1 MKKRA
6 AAGAL
11 AAIIAASSFIVP
23 VYADYDIEGS
33 TYQFRNTSDLQ
44 ADIDESNNDTLV
56 LTWPAVDTN
65 GNVIHDLPGG
75 NPLSADGQQESNG
88 NPKRGWTNPTSGMV
102 ISFPNWKPDGSVKP
116 NNGYKGTDV
125 KILRGVVDEPTQ
137 YPLVINDAR
146 DSSVFVKK
154 AYLDPTVVTESYAT
168 GYIIQ
173 YRKSGETEWQE
184 DQIFSNLMHG
194 KKLTRDS
201 VFTGDVDNDGAITA
215 SDALLTLQYVLDGKL
230 DLGEQGFKNAQVMP
244 GAIDASFAADILQ
257 HALKEDHRADVY
269 VQREAGNDRQ
279 NTFFLYDQITTP
291 MKNTL
296 EPDTQYDIRVLAIDA
311 QKDSKGENP
320 FKIFETTITSPS
332 DKVITPAF
340 PTVEGGGTFSQG
352 GRGTEEKQGDV
363 YYVTNLTDSVSNP
376 QPGSFRYGLKR
387 LDRADKDS
395 TYPRTIVFAVG
406 GVINVDQTV
415 QKSQRNWDIG
425 SNTTIAGQTAPGQG
439 ITLSGGTVKF
449 NGENI
454 IARYL
459 HIRLGSGY
467 DLDGSNATGEN
478 IVIDHCSFSHGVD
491 ETFSAKEIINSSF
504 QYNIVESG
512 LSMVDKDG
520 VMNSDGELGADSA
533 QHGMGSIINGYNVS
547 YTHNIWAHN
556 GTRNPRF
563 EGGFTYKGVRYE
575 NRLDFSNNIVYNW
588 GHGSGYGGDR
598 GSGEVN
604 FEGNTYKPGPNTLA
618 KMKDRFMS
626 CDGTSTYKNKYYING
641 NVMVGSD
648 EVTADNS
655 LGFSKLGSF
664 DTQSDTKF
672 KTKNEYTA
680 ETAAEAFDKVIAGS
694 GASLWRDALDN
705 RLMQQIK
712 DGTGSFV
719 NDETESGG
727 FETRTFTTNENQEN
741 VYNADTDKDGLPD
754 VWEDAHSLDKNDP
767 SDSTK
772 IIKDETS
779 PCNGY
784 TNLEVYLNDLV
795 GEWDGTNKNTVADS
809 ALKITK
815 LTDSQ
820 GNDIDISVNADLKA
834 GETYTVHTD
843 VDYICKIY
851 LNDKEVGSIGAGAKS
866 GTFIAP
872 DKVGTYSLMIKSHDN
887 FGVTGHK
894 DVEIFSDRIRA
905 TVYTANDAMDG
916 FTSTDLGYTRA
927 AGKDFYNAAENSLV
941 TEGNGLF
948 GMTSHGSTLSEG
960 MHFTYKP
967 VKGDVT
973 ITARIYNLEKIRYY
987 QYSGLMIAAQPEMN
1001 CEYYSAG
1008 MTYLKDE
1015 DFGAA
1020 AGINGKRFEGRN
1032 IITAIKR
1039 VNATRTSI
1047 MPKYLGVPQAR
1058 EDNTAAIGGSEGG
1071 WAKIV
1076 RKGNTV
1082 TTYASADGKDWY
1094 QMYTYESTL
1103 PETCYVGFT
1112 TSSAQDTED
1121 NITYNKTLFT
1131 DISIVNSAE

>member
-727 FETRTFTTNENQEN
+727 FETRTFTTNENQ
-741 VYNADTDKDGLPD
+741 
-754 VWEDAHSLDKNDP
+754 
-767 SDSTK
+767 
-772 IIKDETS
+772 
-779 PCNGY
+779 
-784 TNLEVYLNDLV
+784 
-795 GEWDGTNKNTVADS
+795 
-809 ALKITK
+809 
-815 LTDSQ
+815 
-820 GNDIDISVNADLKA
+820 
-834 GETYTVHTD
+834 
-843 VDYICKIY
+843 
-851 LNDKEVGSIGAGAKS
+851 
-866 GTFIAP
+866 
-872 DKVGTYSLMIKSHDN
+872 
-887 FGVTGHK
+887 
-894 DVEIFSDRIRA
+894 
-905 TVYTANDAMDG
+905 
-916 FTSTDLGYTRA
+916 
-927 AGKDFYNAAENSLV
+927 
-941 TEGNGLF
+941 
-948 GMTSHGSTLSEG
+948 
-960 MHFTYKP
+960 
-967 VKGDVT
+967 
-973 ITARIYNLEKIRYY
+973 
-987 QYSGLMIAAQPEMN
+987 
-1001 CEYYSAG
+1001 
-1008 MTYLKDE
+1008 
-1015 DFGAA
+1015 
-1020 AGINGKRFEGRN
+1020 
-1032 IITAIKR
+1032 
-1039 VNATRTSI
+1039 
-1047 MPKYLGVPQAR
+1047 
-1058 EDNTAAIGGSEGG
+1058 
-1071 WAKIV
+1071 
-1076 RKGNTV
+1076 
-1082 TTYASADGKDWY
+1082 
-1094 QMYTYESTL
+1094 
-1103 PETCYVGFT
+1103 
-1112 TSSAQDTED
+1112 
-1121 NITYNKTLFT
+1121 
-1131 DISIVNSAE
+1131 